1 MKLTTQNIF
10 RSTLPLAISLT
21 ILAAIGFF
29 GKLAHADDLSDATYL
44 RKLSFHLR
52 GYQPLPPEYAAL
64 SASADHKIFLD
75 AKIKEYLAS
84 EDHSERM
91 LFRLSNMFSFKSPAT
106 RDSQIEQRKKTYGY
120 GYLPVYQ
127 DAASDLFRR
136 MGKENL
142 SWDQLLVGK
151 SYMIFKPTNFTYTGQ
166 TGSDF
171 NFLAAVRPDLETYA
185 DDGSYDSSSDSKVS
199 PLEGKRF
206 SISFEPNDSRFAGV
220 LTTNRFGGRYRN
232 SALNK
237 NRRRASAV
245 FRIFLCDSMS
255 QGFVQEIDKKEA
267 HLDSVFETDGS
278 LSEDQ
283 LKENLKNSS
292 AEAQHGKNQSCVGCH
307 YKLDPMG
314 KTFQAMTDV
323 LDDSPAPGALSYK
336 RKNGQAV
343 HVPVSGIG
351 QLGQA
356 ITQQPEYV
364 NCQVD
369 WFWKEFIGAN
379 IPLTDDRRAEL
390 AQSFDGVG
398 RRTNDFISIL
408 LKSVEFRQRPK
419 SSEFIS
425 FVRVQPLLKRCDS
438 CHESDPS
445 ASAPSFATM
454 PYLDGPVDET
464 VSWLK
469 AMQKRINLP
478 TDSKDHMPRHSEEWS
493 AADIQLLK
501 TWLATGA
508 HDNIGTAH
516 LPQIW
521 NLKNDGAML

>member
-1 MKLTTQNIF
+1 MKIKTRNRF
-10 RSTLPLAISLT
+10 RSPVPFAAVLTL
-21 ILAAIGFF
+21 LAASAFF
-29 GKLAHADDLSDATYL
+29 GIFAHADDLADATYL

-52 GYQPLPPEYAAL
+52 GYQPLPAEYSAL
-64 SASADHKIFLD
+64 SSSADHQLFLD

-91 LFRLSNMFSFKSPAT
+91 LFRLSNMFSFKTPSN
-106 RDSQIEQRKKTYGY
+106 RDNQVEQRKTAYGY
-120 GYLPVYQ
+120 GYSPVYQ

-151 SYMIFKPTNFTYTGQ
+151 SYMVFKSTNPTYSGQ

-171 NFLAAVRPDLETYA
+171 SFLSGVTPDLEAYA
-185 DDGSYDSSSDSKVS
+185 DDGNDSYSVDSRVS
-199 PLEGKRF
+199 PLDGKR
-206 SISFEPNDSRFAGV
+206 IPLSFDANDARFAGA

-237 NRRRASAV
+237 NRRRAAAV

-255 QGFVQEIDKKEA
+255 QGFVQELDKKEA

-278 LSEDQ
+278 LSEEQ

-292 AEAQHGKNQSCVGCH
+292 AEAQHGKNQSCIGCH

-343 HVPVSGIG
+343 HVPVRGIG
-351 QLGQA
+351 ELGKA

-379 IPLTDDRRAEL
+379 MPLTDDRRAEL
-390 AQSFDGVG
+390 VQSFNGVG
-398 RRTNDFISIL
+398 RHTNDFISIL
-408 LKSVEFRQRPK
+408 LKSPEFRQRPK

-425 FVRVQPLLKRCDS
+425 FGRVQPLLKRCDS
-438 CHESDPS
+438 CHDSDPS

-454 PYLDGPVDET
+454 PYMDGPVDET

-469 AMQKRINLP
+469 TMQKRINLP
-478 TDSKDHMPRHSEEWS
+478 TDAKDHMPRRSEEWS

-508 HDNIGTAH
+508 HDNSGTAH

-521 NLKNDGAML
+521 KLQNDGAMP